1 MSTQDKILNLLAEH
15 AGVETV
21 KPTDKLFGGGI
32 NLSSVAY
39 TEFVLAFE
47 EEFGVEL
54 DMDSM
59 DASVET
65 VGQFVDMLQGHL
77 GAQTG

>member
-1 MSTQDKILNLLAEH
+1 MSTQDKILSLLAEH

-21 KPTDKLFGGGI
+21 KMSDKLFGGGI

-47 EEFGVEL
+47 EQFGVEL
-54 DMDSM
+54 DMDGL
-59 DASVET
+59 DASIET
-65 VGQFVDMLQGHL
+65 VGQFVDVLEGHL
-77 GAQTG
+77 AARIG

>member
-1 MSTQDKILNLLAEH
+1 MSTQDKILSLLAEH
-15 AGVETV
+15 AGVEKV
-21 KPTDKLFGGGI
+21 NPSDKLFGGGI

-47 EEFGVEL
+47 EEFDVEL

-59 DASVET
+59 DTSVET
-65 VGQFVDMLQGHL
+65 VGQFIDMLQGHL
-77 GAQTG
+77 PAQA